1 MRGILGLSILLAGAV
16 RLESRPIPSGAVSGR
31 ILRAMG
37 RAPRL
42 PAASASASAQMCLRS
57 VVLRGGGDDDSL
69 MSVEDA
75 LASGDDEESSSP
87 VVAMGCHDAENDGAD
102 VALDGENERVK
113 GTARGGESA
122 RAPSRGKAEE
132 GARTWIYTRERVH
145 RT

>member
-1 MRGILGLSILLAGAV
+1 MRSILGLAILLAGAV

-42 PAASASASAQMCLRS
+42 PAASASASAEMRLRS

-87 VVAMGCHDAENDGAD
+87 VVAMGRHDAENDGAD
-102 VALDGENERVK
+102 VALDDGENERVK

-132 GARTWIYTRERVH
+132 GART
-145 RT
+145 